1 MSLPEDIIP
10 RSSRVYLRVT
20 GDAVGAALNNLDNL
34 VQQPTGCGEQNMV
47 KFAPLV
53 SVANYLKETDQLS
66 ADREKKIQEYLK
78 IGYQRQLTYRHSDG
92 SFSAFGPKSTN
103 EGGGTWLTAF
113 VLRCFADSYLSK
125 HIQIDPKDIEMSLK
139 MLSTAQSDDG
149 SFRQV
154 GAPLLSK
161 ALSGGLKDKK
171 VGLSAYV
178 MLSMVK
184 AANALNLTTFTPE
197 VQQSLAKGVVF
208 LSNSMDTLSE
218 VDTYSLAL
226 VHNVFKNLGTN
237 QELVDLIDIEL
248 DRRAIKEG
256 NKIFF

>member
-1 MSLPEDIIP
+1 MSLPENIIP
-10 RSSRVYLRVT
+10 KSSRVFLRIT

-53 SVANYLKETDQLS
+53 SVANYLKHTDQLT
-66 ADREKKIQEYLK
+66 AEKEKKIQEYLK

-113 VLRCFADSYLSK
+113 VLRCFADSYASK
-125 HIQIDPKDIEMSLK
+125 HIQIDSKDIEMSLN
-139 MLSTAQSDDG
+139 MLKSAQDDDG
-149 SFRQV
+149 SFKQV

-184 AANALNLTTFTPE
+184 ALNALNNRDS
-197 VQQSLAKGVVF
+197 VSQIQQSLAKGLIF
-208 LSNSMDTLSE
+208 LSNSMSDLSK

-226 VHNVFKNLGTN
+226 VHNVYKILDTN
-237 QELVDLIDIEL
+237 PDLIDSIDNEL
-248 DRRAIKEG
+248 NKRAIKEG
-256 NKIFF
+256 IFS

>member
-1 MSLPEDIIP
+1 MRI
-10 RSSRVYLRVT
+10 T

-53 SVANYLKETDQLS
+53 SVANYLKQTNQLTPE
-66 ADREKKIQEYLK
+66 REKKIQDYLK

-92 SFSAFGPKSTN
+92 SFSAFGPESTK

-113 VLRCFADSYLSK
+113 VLRCFADSYTSK
-125 HIQIDPKDIEMSLK
+125 HIQIDSKDIEMSLK
-139 MLSTAQSDDG
+139 MLTTTQDDDG
-149 SFRQV
+149 SFKQV

-171 VGLSAYV
+171 LGLSAYV
-178 MLSMVK
+178 LLSMVK
-184 AANALNLTTFTPE
+184 AINASNNKENTPDI
-197 VQQSLAKGVVF
+197 QQSLAKG
-208 LSNSMDTLSE
+208 LLYLKSSMDDLTK

-226 VHNVFKNLGTN
+226 VHNVYKLLDINEESISSIED
-237 QELVDLIDIEL
+237 ELNSRI
-248 DRRAIKEG
+248 IKKG
-256 NKIFF
+256 F